1 MNHVPIIFRKI
12 LHRFWIFTLNS
23 YSQKS
28 LRNTNKI
35 VCFFSRDFLFAGNP
49 NQNHIYEF
57 IVLTQQEG
65 ERLGPGQGHPWDSP
79 RPSIFQKISNFTKYL
94 VIWDITIK
102 IFGYGYPASCP
113 LFQACVKKRP
123 LVLWRYHIS
132 STFVMSHPHYSL
144 FPTYLIHIC

>member
-12 LHRFWIFTLNS
+12 LHRFCIFTLDS
-23 YSQKS
+23 YLQKS
-28 LRNTNKI
+28 LQNTNKI

-57 IVLTQQEG
+57 IVLAQQEG

-102 IFGYGYPASCP
+102 IFGYPAP
-113 LFQACVKKRP
+113 RPPFQACSLLSP
-123 LVLWRYHIS
+123 TSWSSLVS
-132 STFVMSHPHYSL
+132 K
-144 FPTYLIHIC
+144 